1 MEAVKKDLM
10 HMKVTE
16 LKEELEARNEAKSGN
31 KAWARLRRRLHAAI
45 VRDYLQRVVVRRWM
59 MCRGAGCPPLGPGL
73 LTLLTF

>member
-1 MEAVKKDLM
+1 MSLRINKLLSAAAMEAVKKDLM

-45 VRDYLQRVVVRRWM
+45 VRDYLQRSREEMDDV
-59 MCRGAGCPPLGPGL
+59 
-73 LTLLTF
+73 

>member
-1 MEAVKKDLM
+1 MLATPPQSGRDAGSAEVDLM
-10 HMKVTE
+10 HMKVAK

-59 MCRGAGCPPLGPGL
+59 MCRL
-73 LTLLTF
+73 